1 MKTLFKAAALA
12 SVTLAG
18 MTVAAPA
25 VMAQSR
31 TSIAV
36 ADYEGAVTKSA
47 AFTTAMTQ
55 MQTTYAAQIKAVQ
68 DRAAQLQA
76 DAQPAVDAYNAAA
89 KAPGATDA
97 SIRPAAEALQR
108 KQTAAQQEIGR
119 LNQPILL
126 ARAYVEDQIVVQLD
140 AAVKAAMTA
149 KKVDLLIQPQAVL
162 AREPYVDITDAV
174 VAELNRRVPSVG
186 IVPPAGY
193 EPGKLQ
199 KDAQQRQA
207 PAAAQPQG
215 R

>member
-18 MTVAAPA
+18 LTVAAPA
-25 VMAQSR
+25 AIAQSR
-31 TSIAV
+31 TSVAT
-36 ADYEGAVTKSA
+36 ADYEAAVVKST

-76 DAQPAVDAYNAAA
+76 EAKPAVDAYNTAA

-97 SIRPAAEALQR
+97 SVRPAAEALQR
-108 KQTAAQQEIGR
+108 KQTAAQQELAR
-119 LNQPILL
+119 LNQPVML
-126 ARAYVEDQIVVQLD
+126 ARAFVEEQILAQLD

-193 EPGKLQ
+193 QPGQ
-199 KDAQQRQA
+199 QAQQQ

>member
-1 MKTLFKAAALA
+1 MKTLIKAAALA
-12 SVTLAG
+12 SVALTG
-18 MTVAAPA
+18 MTVATPVA
-25 VMAQSR
+25 MAQSR
-31 TSIAV
+31 TSVAV
-36 ADYEGAVTKSA
+36 ADVEGAVTKSA

-68 DRAAQLQA
+68 DRATQLQA

-119 LNQPILL
+119 LNQPVLL
-126 ARAYVEDQIVVQLD
+126 ARSYVEEQIVAQLD
-140 AAVKAAMTA
+140 AAIKAAMTA
-149 KKVDLLIQPQAVL
+149 KKVDLLIQPGAVL

-174 VAELNRRVPSVG
+174 VAELNRRVPTVG

-193 EPGKLQ
+193 QPG
-199 KDAQQRQA
+199 QQGQQGQQQ
-207 PAAAQPQG
+207 PAATQPQG